1 MNSFVLSDKNS
12 YNNVPIPSHIRL
24 DAYNTDVFDIFGHN
38 KHPRSGQTEW
48 NTFYYGREH
57 GRKYMYNWLPWMLLR
72 SDLTGVDVG
81 KISAFPDFQVVLE
94 LSLFIAFIL
103 SKTKSVY

>member
-1 MNSFVLSDKNS
+1 
-12 YNNVPIPSHIRL
+12 
-24 DAYNTDVFDIFGHN
+24 
-38 KHPRSGQTEW
+38 
-48 NTFYYGREH
+48 
-57 GRKYMYNWLPWMLLR
+57 MLLR

-81 KISAFPDFQVVLE
+81 KISAFPDFQVVPE